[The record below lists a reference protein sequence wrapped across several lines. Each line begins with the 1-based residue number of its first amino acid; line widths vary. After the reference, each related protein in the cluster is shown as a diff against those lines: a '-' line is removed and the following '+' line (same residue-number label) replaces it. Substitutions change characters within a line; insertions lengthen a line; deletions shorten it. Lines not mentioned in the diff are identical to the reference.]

1 MLPSFYRISGNMF
14 VINTGSTG
22 PDLVVLFL
30 LWILESSKIHIKSIA
45 IGPESLISHLGML
58 KTHRDPKK
66 QYKKTKSLTLLNPI
80 GAFRL
85 ECSMHLITKIA
96 RWVAVSG
103 RIKNGEGVDRVWYV
117 VTTYK

>member
-1 MLPSFYRISGNMF
+1 MLPSFYRIFGNMF
-14 VINTGSTG
+14 VVNTGSTG
-22 PDLVVLFL
+22 PNLVVFFVDFGKFQN
-30 LWILESSKIHIKSIA
+30 SYKSIA

-66 QYKKTKSLTLLNPI
+66 QYKKTNSLTLLNPI

-85 ECSMHLITKIA
+85 ECSMHLITEIA

-103 RIKNGEGVDRVWYV
+103 RIKNGEGVDRVWYM

>member
-1 MLPSFYRISGNMF
+1 MF

-22 PDLVVLFL
+22 PDLVVFVF

-58 KTHRDPKK
+58 KTHRNPKK

-96 RWVAVSG
+96 RCVAVSG
-103 RIKNGEGVDRVWYV
+103 RIKNGEGVDRVWYM
-117 VTTYK
+117 VTTHK

>member
-22 PDLVVLFL
+22 PDLVVFFF

-66 QYKKTKSLTLLNPI
+66 QYKKN
-80 GAFRL
+80 
-85 ECSMHLITKIA
+85 KIA
-96 RWVAVSG
+96 YFVEPYWRISAGVFHASHNQNSPLGGCLGANQEWRG
-103 RIKNGEGVDRVWYV
+103 R
-117 VTTYK
+117 